1 MSASVA
7 AAAAGLLGKVR
18 RRPGCL
24 VVPAVFGLLALAQ
37 PASAQDLRELVG
49 QRVTAEVV
57 GVADGDTITV
67 RIPQRRQTVRVRVHG
82 IDAPER
88 GEPFST
94 RARNFTRVTV
104 FSRQVVVEGRDVDQY
119 GRLVARIRVGPDDLS
134 AMLLEAGLACHYR
147 RYSSD
152 PVLEAAERRARSAGA
167 GFWAAGATKPRCV
180 ARR

>member
-1 MSASVA
+1 MP
-7 AAAAGLLGKVR
+7 R
-18 RRPGCL
+18 L
-24 VVPAVFGLLALAQ
+24 VTVVALAGILSPSA
-37 PASAQDLRELVG
+37 PALAQDLRPLVG

-82 IDAPER
+82 IDTPER

-119 GRLVARIRVGPDDLS
+119 GRLVARIRIGATDLS
-134 AMLLEAGLACHYR
+134 VALLEAGLACHYR
-147 RYSSD
+147 RFSSD
-152 PVLEAAERRARSAGA
+152 PLLETAERRARAAGV
-167 GFWAAGATKPRCV
+167 GFWAPGADKPRCV
-180 ARR
+180 ARGR